1 MCNGSILQFW
11 FLFLVVLFSVTPSPP
26 LNLFSLCYRHVSSS
40 LSKNNPKQVSFFFLT
55 LNNIF
60 WYLFY
65 THSFNT
71 IYIYNNIHF
80 LFAGASETNG
90 ANNAKSSGGVEKRD
104 TSNRS
109 RGRSSSGRGGT
120 GSLDV
125 FIDRGVVNKV
135 VGKLVSGILNIWF
148 IYNKW
153 YG

>member
-1 MCNGSILQFW
+1 MI
-11 FLFLVVLFSVTPSPP
+11 
-26 LNLFSLCYRHVSSS
+26 
-40 LSKNNPKQVSFFFLT
+40 SFFTHTLLT
-55 LNNIF
+55 L
-60 WYLFY
+60 
-65 THSFNT
+65 
-71 IYIYNNIHF
+71 YIYNNIHF

-135 VGKLVSGILNIWF
+135 VGKLVSGILNSNNLNMPMLMMVSVICNLTTF
-148 IYNKW
+148 PKNVDL
-153 YG
+153 